1 MNKRPKVY
9 RYFDLLKQHLNG
21 DLSKI
26 FSGKLVY
33 PRQLEI
39 HLPGDG
45 KTACNFGCY
54 YCQAKKL
61 EKKLARFEETALSLV
76 NKLNGKIPWITLGGQ
91 YTEPLLN
98 PYLFHFIRAIKRQG
112 SYYGIHTNGS
122 LLGFLD
128 TKNNF
133 LTKLCEESD
142 SSNDFVTCSL
152 DAGSPESHMRTKGLE
167 SNWFD
172 SVVFGLKRLI
182 EAREGRGFP
191 SVRVTYLMNEQ
202 NSSPDEIKSIISII
216 RNTGIDSLRFSI
228 PYDYYG
234 NSLEKTK
241 EYKRKVELKYGQ
253 KYHDLVSPYLS
264 GNNEKPYIYWM
275 PPEYQDVDNMD
286 YKVCIDGYYQI
297 CLGADGWFYR
307 CTSAAASDFKACR
320 LGKATDDLA
329 EFENII
335 RKNQSRNWSP
345 STCFNLGVRCSRMA
359 LEINSRWN
367 GKNV

>member
-26 FSGKLVY
+26 FSGELVY

-61 EKKLARFEETALSLV
+61 EKRLVRFEQTALSLV
-76 NKLNGKIPWITLGGQ
+76 NKLEGRIPWITIGGQ

-98 PYLFHFIRAIKRQG
+98 PYLFHFIKAIKRQG

-122 LLGFLD
+122 LFGFLD
-128 TKNNF
+128 TKNDF

-142 SSNDFVTCSL
+142 SVNDFVTCSL
-152 DAGSPESHMRTKGLE
+152 DAGFPESHMRIKGLKN
-167 SNWFD
+167 NWFN
-172 SVVFGLKRLI
+172 SVVFGLARLI
-182 EAREGRGFP
+182 ETREGRNFP

-202 NSSPDEIKSIISII
+202 NSSPDEVKSVISIM

-234 NSLEKTK
+234 NSLGKTR
-241 EYKRKVELKYGQ
+241 EYKKKIELRYEQ

-264 GNNEKPYIYWM
+264 SNSEKPYIYWM
-275 PPEYQDVDNMD
+275 PPEYQDVDSMD

-307 CTSAAASDFKACR
+307 CTSAAATDFKACR
-320 LGKATDDLA
+320 LGKATDNLA
-329 EFENII
+329 EFETII
-335 RKNQSRNWSP
+335 RKNQSQGWSP
-345 STCFNLGVRCSRMA
+345 SICLNLGVRCSRMA

>member
-1 MNKRPKVY
+1 MNERPKVY
-9 RYFDLLKQHLNG
+9 HYFDLLKQHLDG

-26 FSGKLVY
+26 FNGKLIY
-33 PRQLEI
+33 PRQFEI

-45 KTACNFGCY
+45 KIACNFDCY
-54 YCQAKKL
+54 YCQARKL
-61 EKKLARFEETALSLV
+61 EKSLESFEETALSLV
-76 NKLNGKIPWITLGGQ
+76 NKLNGRIPWITLGGQ

-98 PYLFHFIRAIKRQG
+98 PYLLHFVEAVKRQG

-122 LLGFLD
+122 LFGYLD
-128 TKNNF
+128 TKNSL

-142 SSNDFVTCSL
+142 SSNDFITCSL
-152 DAGSPESHMRTKGLE
+152 DAGFHKSHMKTKGLQK
-167 SNWFD
+167 NWFD
-172 SVVFGLKRLI
+172 SIVLGLKRLV
-182 EAREGRGFP
+182 EVREGRNFP

-202 NSSPDEIKSIISII
+202 NSSPDEIKSIISMMKTI
-216 RNTGIDSLRFSI
+216 GVDSLRFSI

-234 NSLEKTK
+234 KSLDKTK
-241 EYKRKVELKYGQ
+241 EYKKKVELKYEQ
-253 KYHDLVSPYLS
+253 KYHNLVSPYLS
-264 GNNEKPYIYWM
+264 NNSEKPYIYWM
-275 PPEYQDVDNMD
+275 PPEYQDVDKMN

-307 CTSAAASDFKACR
+307 CTSATATDFKMCR
-320 LGKATDDLA
+320 LGKVTDDLG

-335 RKNQSRNWSP
+335 CKNQSREWSP
-345 STCFNLGVRCSRMA
+345 STCFAQGTRCSRMA